1 VSEVLAFVV
10 SVTKRRP
17 IKNILL
23 VDPLTLQAFGQG
35 DNVQGRATIVFE
47 TGDVTNPTAPAAL
60 DGSNGI
66 TIWDGAAGL
75 IYAVG
80 SIVGVQN
87 GNDLVYTIQ
96 IASANLNNALATAP
110 FVNAIFEIRA
120 TITPGQDTLVMAHP
134 IAIRK
139 SGGPLVTGVAVWATP
154 GLIYNSAITGP
165 TGAGNTIT
173 NVATTGLATGTML
186 KTVYSPG
193 TQEFELVTGAANPAD
208 PGQIAPFDYSL
219 VSNNRHWQKVL

>member
-1 VSEVLAFVV
+1 MSEVLAFVV

-87 GNDLVYTIQ
+87 GNDLVYTI
-96 IASANLNNALATAP
+96 
-110 FVNAIFEIRA
+110 
-120 TITPGQDTLVMAHP
+120 
-134 IAIRK
+134 
-139 SGGPLVTGVAVWATP
+139 
-154 GLIYNSAITGP
+154 
-165 TGAGNTIT
+165 
-173 NVATTGLATGTML
+173 
-186 KTVYSPG
+186 
-193 TQEFELVTGAANPAD
+193 
-208 PGQIAPFDYSL
+208 
-219 VSNNRHWQKVL
+219 